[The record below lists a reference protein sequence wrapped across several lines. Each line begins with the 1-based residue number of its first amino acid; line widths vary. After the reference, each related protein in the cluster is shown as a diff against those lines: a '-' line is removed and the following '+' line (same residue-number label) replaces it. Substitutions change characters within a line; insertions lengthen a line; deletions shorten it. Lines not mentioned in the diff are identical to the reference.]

1 MVNLDALQSP
11 IQTLVREQDLLKKI
25 LHRNSNQHACT
36 KLFGYLKRVHKGL
49 VTLRLD
55 SVSDLASNELLGSSS
70 KKRKLREF
78 ELESVQV
85 NVAKGREI
93 MDRCSKVAFAG
104 IRSFTLL
111 QQYLR
116 EKLFLPLYTTLLAL
130 TASILHSVCTLMVH
144 FDDHTQ
150 MMAASISDRLAS
162 RSFPVSVELA
172 RMFANMKSDA
182 LVDHTAKEVVNDI
195 MVVTESSSPF
205 SSSPPVRI
213 EKGTEGERDIGDVV
227 VNLAS
232 FRGSTQE
239 KEEKEE
245 KEVPAPKKA
254 KVKDK
259 SGKRGRTNKPKE
271 AMDEI
276 DEIFASVSSNL

>member
-49 VTLRLD
+49 VTLQLD
-55 SVSDLASNELLGSSS
+55 SVSGLASNELLGSSS

-78 ELESVQV
+78 ELESVQS

-162 RSFPVSVELA
+162 GSFPVSVELA

-182 LVDHTAKEVVNDI
+182 LVDHTAKEVVDDV

-205 SSSPPVRI
+205 SSLPPVRI
-213 EKGTEGERDIGDVV
+213 EKGTEGERDTGDVV

-232 FRGSTQE
+232 FRGSTQ
-239 KEEKEE
+239 EKEE

-259 SGKRGRTNKPKE
+259 SGKRGRTKEPKE